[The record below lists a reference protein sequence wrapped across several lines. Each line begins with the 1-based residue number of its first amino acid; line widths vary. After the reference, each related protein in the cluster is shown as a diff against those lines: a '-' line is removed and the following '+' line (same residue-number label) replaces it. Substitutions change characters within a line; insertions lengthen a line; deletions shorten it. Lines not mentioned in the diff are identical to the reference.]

1 MTTLNLIRLIEEA
14 LGDRAAA
21 VAARVEFD
29 VARWGEGERASAA
42 AAAVAA
48 KQSHGMLVN
57 SLVHDPLVGY
67 GDAVPAPLR
76 AKAKKLLTA
85 DDKRSLRA
93 GG

>member
-1 MTTLNLIRLIEEA
+1 MTTTNLIRLIKEA
-14 LGDRAAA
+14 LVDRDAA

-42 AAAVAA
+42 AVAA
-48 KQSHGMLVN
+48 KQSHGLLVN